1 MNRKTVIVIM
11 HIVTYVLLYNDW
23 LLLRMEKFTVKVFL
37 RRVQNLDVIEV
48 KYSGIR
54 IVVVLNALWVSFTLL
69 EDIWI
74 SLFVLLL

>member
-1 MNRKTVIVIM
+1 MNGKTVIVIM

-23 LLLRMEKFTVKVFL
+23 LLFRMEKFSVKVFL

-69 EDIWI
+69 EVTVYLD
-74 SLFVLLL
+74 

>member
-1 MNRKTVIVIM
+1 MNGKTVIVIM

-23 LLLRMEKFTVKVFL
+23 LFFRMEKFSVKVFL

-54 IVVVLNALWVSFTLL
+54 IVVVLNVLWVSFTLL
-69 EDIWI
+69 EVTVYLD
-74 SLFVLLL
+74 

>member
-1 MNRKTVIVIM
+1 MNGKTVIVIM

-23 LLLRMEKFTVKVFL
+23 LLFRMEKFSVKVFL

-54 IVVVLNALWVSFTLL
+54 IVVVLNVLWVSFTLL
-69 EDIWI
+69 EVTVYLD
-74 SLFVLLL
+74 

>member
-1 MNRKTVIVIM
+1 MP
-11 HIVTYVLLYNDW
+11 IVTYVLLYYNDW
-23 LLLRMEKFTVKVFL
+23 LLFRMEKFSVKVFL

-69 EDIWI
+69 EVTVY
-74 SLFVLLL
+74 LG

>member
-48 KYSGIR
+48 KYSGIW